1 MKAYLDTSAILK
13 LMVRDEPGAVRVR
26 EVIDAADVS
35 FTSRIAHPEGRA
47 ALASVRRSGRLT
59 PREHTRAKQRLAQ
72 MLEQVAIV
80 ELTAPLGEA
89 AGAVAERYKLRALDA
104 IHLASALAGDD
115 GDTVMVTWDREL
127 AAAARRA
134 GLGLATMTWS

>member
-1 MKAYLDTSAILK
+1 M
-13 LMVRDEPGAVRVR
+13 R
-26 EVIDAADVS
+26 
-35 FTSRIAHPEGRA
+35 
-47 ALASVRRSGRLT
+47 
-59 PREHTRAKQRLAQ
+59 

-89 AGAVAERYKLRALDA
+89 AGAVAERYRLRALDA

-127 AAAARRA
+127 AVAARRA
-134 GLGLATMTWS
+134 GLGLAATT